1 LKLETNKSG
10 RIEEIIVINDSD
22 EIADLVTRHDSENDE
37 NWKKRK
43 KDFLNKYKDVK
54 RVRKSKK
61 A

>member
-1 LKLETNKSG
+1 MKLETNKSG